1 MNCPICGQENVDN
14 APKCIRCNFEEL
26 HKEFSNKDEHIKWLQ
41 QTAIPYAAQ
50 YVLSIMSPM
59 EARRL
64 RLVLGLEDGIK
75 HTDEEVAKKEDVC
88 VNRIY
93 QHKAKL
99 LRLINRQPCVIK
111 VKELKEAKGE

>member
-26 HKEFSNKDEHIKWLQ
+26 HKEFSNKDEHIKWLKK
-41 QTAIPYAAQ
+41 TAIPYAAQ

-93 QHKAKL
+93 QQKAKF
-99 LRLINRQPCVIK
+99 LRLIKRQACVIK
-111 VKELKEAKGE
+111 LGELKKM